1 MGRPFDAIER
11 AQVARFLE
19 HPGATRCP
27 RTRAGLSAR
36 ERLDALR
43 TEMDIWTARQRV
55 TLEAQRRQ
63 RAATPRPPRPEVVK
77 WHAVYWQSGLS
88 LAALG
93 LMVGRHPTTLHAL
106 FIGCGL
112 PTRPRRGAAQLDQA
126 A

>member
-1 MGRPFDAIER
+1 MGRPLDATER
-11 AQVARFLE
+11 AQVARYLE
-19 HPGATRCP
+19 HPGATVCP

-36 ERLDALR
+36 ERLAALR
-43 TEMDIWTARQRV
+43 DQMDAWTARQRV
-55 TLEAQRRQ
+55 TLEAQRRPRSAPA
-63 RAATPRPPRPEVVK
+63 RAPRPEVAK

>member
-1 MGRPFDAIER
+1 MGRPLDATER

-43 TEMDIWTARQRV
+43 DAIDIWAAGRRAA
-55 TLEAQRRQ
+55 LEEQRRQ
-63 RAATPRPPRPEVVK
+63 RAATPRPPSPEVVK
-77 WHAVYWQSGLS
+77 WHKLYQEAGLS
-88 LAALG
+88 LEALG
-93 LMVGRHPTTLHAL
+93 LMVGRHATTLHET
-106 FIGCGL
+106 FRRHGL
-112 PTRPRRGAAQLDQA
+112 ATRPRRGAAQLDQA